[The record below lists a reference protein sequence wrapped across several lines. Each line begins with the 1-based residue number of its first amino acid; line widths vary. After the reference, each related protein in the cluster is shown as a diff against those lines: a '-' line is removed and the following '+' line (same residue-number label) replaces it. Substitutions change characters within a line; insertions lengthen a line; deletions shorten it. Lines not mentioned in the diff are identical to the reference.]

1 MTGNQTT
8 KVLHPRFGRGFHSA
22 WHIQERKITTMGK
35 FFSRLAVG
43 VGALALAAAGTF
55 GGASVASAAQ
65 GTDGTPPGNAASDT
79 TGTLIVHKYAG
90 SVTDPALPNNGT
102 AQTPDRP
109 VLAGIKFTV
118 CQVAGIDLTTSAGW
132 TAAESVTVG
141 AAACEDGTTQSLTTL
156 ADGTATFAGLP
167 IGLYLVTESDYPDD
181 VTPAAPFLVSIPYPS
196 TSGTGDAQTTNWLW
210 TVHVYPKNT
219 LEGSGEKTVDDPTTN
234 GLGSAV
240 PWEIKTRPIGSFND
254 GQPLTAYRVQDS
266 LDSRL
271 TYVANSAKVYAVSP
285 AGAETLLTD
294 GTEYDLTAP
303 TTAGGDLIVDFDVSY
318 VNGLAAGSTFKI
330 TFDTT
335 VTAVDDGIIENSSAE
350 YVNDDTEGYTPNT
363 VTTDWGAAKLLK
375 HAKGDTGK
383 VLSGAK
389 FEVYNSTSGACDTLG
404 AKVAVNGATEFISNA
419 SGVVTIDG
427 LYVGKNGDPASR
439 VYCVV
444 EIEAPAGYVLN
455 SAPQPITVL
464 PGSYAQGEYSAPI
477 PNTPAKGPGL
487 PLTGGQGTMLFL
499 IAGVAI
505 IGAAGG
511 TLIVRK
517 ARA

>member
-1 MTGNQTT
+1 
-8 KVLHPRFGRGFHSA
+8 
-22 WHIQERKITTMGK
+22 MGK

-90 SVTDPALPNNGT
+90 SVTSDPALPNDGT

-109 VLAGIKFTV
+109 VLAGIEFTV

-141 AAACEDGTTQSLTTL
+141 TATCKDGTTQSLTTL

-219 LEGSGEKTVDDPTTN
+219 LKGSGEKTVADPTTN
-234 GLGSAV
+234 GLGSTV
-240 PWEIKTRPIGSFND
+240 PWQIATRPIGSFNN
-254 GQPLTAYRVQDS
+254 GQPLTAYKVQDS

-271 TYVANSAKVYAVSP
+271 TYVADSAKVYVVAP
-285 AGAETLLTD
+285 GATD
-294 GTEYDLTAP
+294 GTLLNEGTEYVLTAP
-303 TTAGGDLIVDFDVSY
+303 TAAGGTLIVDFNKTY
-318 VNGLAAGSTFKI
+318 VNGLPAGTTFKI
-330 TFDTT
+330 TFHTT
-335 VTAVDDGIIENSSAE
+335 VTAIGDGTIENSSTE

-375 HAKGDTGK
+375 HAKNDTTK

-389 FEVYNSTSGACDTLG
+389 FEVYNSTNGACATLG
-404 AKVAVNGATEFISNA
+404 SKITVNGATEFTSNS
-419 SGVVTIDG
+419 SGVVDIAG
-427 LYVGKNGDPASR
+427 LYVGKNSETASR

-444 EIEAPAGYVLN
+444 ETEAPLGYELN
-455 SAPQPITVL
+455 NAPQAITVL
-464 PGSYAQGEYSAPI
+464 PGAYAQGDYTLSI
-477 PNTPAKGPGL
+477 PNNPAKGPSL

-511 TLIVRK
+511 TLIFRK